1 MKKTLLTFIAL
12 FTVIVFASPVN
23 AQDDNMK
30 KWMDYMTPGDMHKM
44 LANGVGN
51 WTMNTSWW
59 MAPGTEPTKSEATAV
74 SEMILGGR
82 YLQTKVTGSMMGMP
96 FNGIS
101 IEGYDN
107 ALKTFHTMWIDDM
120 GTGLMTMTGTY
131 NEAAKQISYA
141 GKMCDPISGTM
152 VDVRQIVTYNADG
165 SFKMEM
171 YGPGP
176 DGKEYKTMEI
186 VSVRKN

>member
-1 MKKTLLTFIAL
+1 MKKTILLFLA
-12 FTVIVFASPVN
+12 VFAVTAFTGSVRS
-23 AQDDNMK
+23 QDDNMK

-44 LANGVGN
+44 LEKGVGN
-51 WTMNTSWW
+51 WTMKTSWW
-59 MAPGTEPTKSEATAV
+59 MAPGTEPTVSEATAV

-82 YLQTKVTGSMMGMP
+82 YLQTKVLGSMMGMP
-96 FNGIS
+96 FNGMS
-101 IEGYDN
+101 LEGYDN

-131 NEAAKQISYA
+131 NEAAKQISYS
-141 GKMCDPISGTM
+141 GKMSDPISGKL
-152 VDVRQIVTYNADG
+152 VDVRQIVTYNSDG
-165 SFKMEM
+165 STKMEM

-186 VSVRKN
+186 VSVKKN